1 VKKTENASIVAIQ
14 TRFEGCMPLKPGKKE
29 SFFATLKKERI
40 HHESHAGRAAAR
52 QSVLEYISP
61 ELYGRLLASREPEQ

>member
-1 VKKTENASIVAIQ
+1 
-14 TRFEGCMPLKPGKKE
+14 MPLKPGKKE